1 MNSLFI
7 DQPPLVNRR
16 VVFVGLLAVALI
28 AAGLWARHQ
37 MMAARIQDIFA
48 VGPLS
53 PARAGLPS
61 VVSDEQLRQ
70 IERRE
75 QELHEQYEQ
84 LQWEGT
90 LWQSAMIGSLAAA
103 AITIAALFWLLYQQ
117 IHIHEDDDFE

>member
-16 VVFVGLLAVALI
+16 VVSAGLLALALI

-70 IERRE
+70 IEQRE
-75 QELHEQYEQ
+75 QELHEQ
-84 LQWEGT
+84 LQWKGT
-90 LWQSAMIGSLAAA
+90 LWQSAMIGSLIFA
-103 AITIAALFWLLYQQ
+103 AITTAGMFWLLHKNLQPPKCD
-117 IHIHEDDDFE
+117 EFE